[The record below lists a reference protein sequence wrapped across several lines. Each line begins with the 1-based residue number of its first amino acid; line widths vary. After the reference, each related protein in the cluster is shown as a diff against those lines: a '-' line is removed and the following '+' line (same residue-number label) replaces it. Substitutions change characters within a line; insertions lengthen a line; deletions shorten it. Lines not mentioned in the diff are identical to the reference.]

1 MSLPRTFSSAKPMPF
16 GFMSLYK
23 IRVIGF
29 AELKVRNCASNSS
42 CNEKAALN
50 SNFVNYNYEN
60 EIEGKPDVQGDGLGF
75 FVTILPG
82 MKQDEKTFKL
92 ILKK

>member
-1 MSLPRTFSSAKPMPF
+1 MPF

-29 AELKVRNCASNSS
+29 AELNVRNCASNSS

-50 SNFVNYNYEN
+50 SNFVSTRVIGYAKLKVRGKTSTRIIVEANPKLLLLITNY
-60 EIEGKPDVQGDGLGF
+60 
-75 FVTILPG
+75 
-82 MKQDEKTFKL
+82 
-92 ILKK
+92 